1 MKRELNYLKEKFETN
16 DVPLQEDFSDWM
28 DSYWH
33 KDEKIPMD
41 SLNVDVSTKADKTA
55 GNLSSENITSW
66 KTKLNEPSLITIPVS
81 SSTNTN
87 AIDSNGRR
95 MSGKTVLISNG
106 SNNVTIECRADSEAD
121 FNAAFVKLGS
131 GTVTFNVTAGAGL
144 TLTDIDKTFV
154 LNGLAG
160 STASLVRSENTYFLR
175 IYNA

>member
-1 MKRELNYLKEKFETN
+1 MKTIPELQKQFKTGET
-16 DVPLQEDFSDWM
+16 PSQSDFYEWM

-41 SLNVDVSTKADKTA
+41 SLNIDVSSKADKTA
-55 GNLSSENITSW
+55 ENLSAENVVSW
-66 KTKLNEPSLITIPVS
+66 KTKLIEPSQITIPVS
-81 SSTNTN
+81 SSINTN

-106 SNNVTIECRADSEAD
+106 SNNVTIECRADSDAN
-121 FNAAFVKLGS
+121 FNAVFIKLGS
-131 GTVTFNVTAGAGL
+131 GTVTFNVTSGAGL
-144 TLTDIDKTFV
+144 TLTDIDKTLV
-154 LNGLAG
+154 LNGSAG